1 MLKAHIFD
9 FDGTLVDSMPTWIE
23 KVLNILRTCKI
34 DYTDDL
40 LPHIV
45 TLGDAGTARYF
56 QEVLGVPL
64 SLDEMFAM
72 MDEYA
77 LPRYSNLVPVK
88 EGVREYLEY
97 LRSQGCSLNVLTA
110 SPHKMLDPCLK
121 RLGIYDWFDNVWS
134 CDDFG
139 TTKSNPDIYLQA
151 AARIGSAPEETVFY
165 DDSLAAI
172 RTAKQAGLPT
182 VGIYDEYAAAFLSD
196 MQRECG
202 KFAFQMTEL
211 IEE

>member
-1 MLKAHIFD
+1 MLNAHIFD
-9 FDGTLVDSMPTWIE
+9 FDGTLVDSMPTWIA
-23 KVLNILRTCKI
+23 KVLNILRTCNI
-34 DYTDDL
+34 PYDDDL
-40 LPHIV
+40 LPKIV

-56 QEVLGVPL
+56 KDVMGIPL
-64 SLDEMFAM
+64 SLEEMYAM

-77 LPRYSNLVPVK
+77 LPRYRDLIPIK
-88 EGVREYLEY
+88 EGVREYLTY
-97 LRSQGCSLNVLTA
+97 LRAQGCSLNVLTA

-151 AARIGSAPEETVFY
+151 AARIGSVPEETVFY

-172 RTAKQAGLPT
+172 RTANRAGLPT
-182 VGIYDEYAAAFLSD
+182 VGIYDEYAVASLPD
-196 MQRECG
+196 LQRECG
-202 KFAFQMTEL
+202 RFAFQMTEL
-211 IEE
+211 L